1 MVLKLYKI
9 ELSKCFN
16 SNYGNFIY
24 FNGSIKFVDDYIQHD
39 SYTFA
44 FLSFRETGSKLNSVR
59 ILDV

>member
-1 MVLKLYKI
+1 MVLKLYKF

-24 FNGSIKFVDDYIQHD
+24 FNGSIKFVDNHIQHD